1 MKFSII
7 TINFNHAD
15 GLENT
20 IQSVIN
26 QTCHDYEFIIIDGG
40 SSDGSVDV
48 IRKYKEDI
56 NYWVSEPDGGIFPAM
71 NKGTRQAHG
80 DYCIYM
86 NSGDTFYDNNV
97 LEKVKT
103 CNYTE
108 DIQTGDISYGGQI
121 CPTVD
126 TVTMKTFYEST
137 LYHQGSF
144 IKTSLIKQFGYD
156 EHLKGVSDWKFF
168 MQALVFHDA
177 TYHRLPFVVA
187 TFETGGFTDN
197 CRDISKEEVRQE
209 LEKCLPRRVL
219 IDYEDYCNGLT
230 PFRRM
235 MNNVDIIPPLKK
247 IIFNV
252 DKWILK
258 IINIKLKA
266 KWIKDL

>member
-1 MKFSII
+1 MRFSII

-48 IRKYKEDI
+48 IRKYKENI

-108 DIQTGDISYGGQI
+108 DIQTGDS
-121 CPTVD
+121 
-126 TVTMKTFYEST
+126 S
-137 LYHQGSF
+137 
-144 IKTSLIKQFGYD
+144 
-156 EHLKGVSDWKFF
+156 
-168 MQALVFHDA
+168 
-177 TYHRLPFVVA
+177 
-187 TFETGGFTDN
+187 
-197 CRDISKEEVRQE
+197 
-209 LEKCLPRRVL
+209 
-219 IDYEDYCNGLT
+219 
-230 PFRRM
+230 
-235 MNNVDIIPPLKK
+235 
-247 IIFNV
+247 
-252 DKWILK
+252 
-258 IINIKLKA
+258 
-266 KWIKDL
+266 